1 MGRDN
6 FIVFLYGGKI
16 HSSKRITKMADK
28 PLVWIVLGST
38 SDLPKLTESGIVA
51 LMERAGL
58 EIVLNVISNRRH
70 ACDEWPAFINL
81 ANEQLPEA
89 VLFVGSG
96 AAYGNNP
103 GAFGWGIAHTR
114 TLVLAVALEGKTD
127 PNGDQTLHSIIDDAV
142 MPLALCA
149 GRGLVGLKN
158 ASWIIIRQFGN
169 PGITATMF
177 REFLETKPAQV
188 PYTG

>member
-1 MGRDN
+1 
-6 FIVFLYGGKI
+6 
-16 HSSKRITKMADK
+16 MADK

-58 EIVLNVISNRRH
+58 EVVSNVISNRRH
-70 ACDEWPAFINL
+70 GSTEWPAFIHQ
-81 ANEQLPEA
+81 ACEQLPEA
-89 VLFVGSG
+89 VLFLGSG

-103 GAFGWGIAHTR
+103 GAFGWGIASTR

-158 ASWIIIRQFGN
+158 AGWTIIRQFGDTE
-169 PGITATMF
+169 IAATMF
-177 REFLETKPAQV
+177 QEVIGGKPAQV
-188 PYTG
+188 PYQG